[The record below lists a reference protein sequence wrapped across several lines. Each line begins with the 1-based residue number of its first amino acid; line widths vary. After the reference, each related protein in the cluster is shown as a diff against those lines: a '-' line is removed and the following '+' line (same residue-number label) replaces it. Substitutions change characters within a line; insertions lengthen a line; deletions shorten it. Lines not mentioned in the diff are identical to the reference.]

1 MKFESNSTCICIW
14 DKDLKIHPLCIDV
27 SNKVLIYMYNR
38 TPNYTLLF
46 LYYRRKVLKPKQVP
60 VRITENRYKFSSMYM
75 NIIAIHADSELKP
88 PKTLYCSY

>member
-1 MKFESNSTCICIW
+1 MIEPCGIDCEFESNSTCICIW

-60 VRITENRYKFSSMYM
+60 VRIAENR
-75 NIIAIHADSELKP
+75 
-88 PKTLYCSY
+88 